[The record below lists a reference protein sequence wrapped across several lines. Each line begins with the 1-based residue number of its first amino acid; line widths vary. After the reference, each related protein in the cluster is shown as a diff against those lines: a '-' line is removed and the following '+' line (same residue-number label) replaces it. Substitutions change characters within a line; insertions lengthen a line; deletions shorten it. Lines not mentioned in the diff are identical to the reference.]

1 MIDSHYDEEGTS
13 IELSKMLK
21 LEIIVSGEDEAM
33 VTEMIQKAGVTG
45 YTIIPNVSGYGHD
58 GFHEGRL
65 LFNDM
70 ASLIMIMTVAPQS
83 VINSVAKGMKTLFEE
98 KSGVMFVSEVSVAR
112 MGYFSLT

>member
-1 MIDSHYDEEGTS
+1 MIDSHYDDGNTG

-70 ASLIMIMTVAPQS
+70 ASLIMIMTVVTA
-83 VINSVAKGMKTLFEE
+83 VIIEFLRSPILC
-98 KSGVMFVSEVSVAR
+98 SSC
-112 MGYFSLT
+112 SLKCKRKHL